1 MLLLILLAKLNGGFL
16 MYRKLIVI
24 GLVCLMSFSI
34 MALTAEA
41 QDQILGPWLWM
52 IAPTEAGQGG
62 QNSTDIDSLAVASEN
77 AVTEAAV
84 ASGGANEGDPVG
96 DYDWTLIEL
105 PGDGN
110 INVMLIDAGVLPEAN
125 DKNNSIDDITSY
137 ALITL
142 VSEEAQNDVTMKTG
156 SDDSIKVWLNG
167 ENVFTNATNRGRSM
181 WQDEFQVNLVAGDN
195 LLLVK
200 VSERGG
206 GWGMHVGIEA
216 DVTAVYKAPPPP
228 IVDITGEWLWMIAP
242 TEAGQGGQNSTDI
255 DSLAAASNDAVTEEM
270 VAKNGATEGNSV
282 GDYDWTLIELP
293 GDGNINV
300 MLIDAGVLPEAN
312 DKNNSIDDITS
323 YALITLVAEEAMEGV
338 GMAVGSDDSVKVWL
352 NGEVVHTNATNRGRS
367 RWQDEFNVNLNEG
380 DNLLLVKISERGGGW
395 GMYVGIR
402 GEFDTAYR
410 PADSDVGTA
419 VEAAGKLVT
428 TWAKLKG
435 AK

>member
-1 MLLLILLAKLNGGFL
+1 

-34 MALTAEA
+34 MTLTVDA
-41 QDQILGPWLWM
+41 QDIVDITASEWLWV

-62 QNSTDIDSLAVASEN
+62 QDSTDIDSLAAASDN

-84 ASGGANEGDPVG
+84 AANGANEGDAVG
-96 DYDWTLIEL
+96 DYKWILAEL
-105 PGDGN
+105 PADGN
-110 INVMLIDAGVLPEAN
+110 INVMLVGAEVLTNADLN
-125 DKNNSIDDITSY
+125 DVSSY

-142 VSEEAQNDVTMKTG
+142 VSETAQNDVTMRTG

-167 ENVFTNATNRGRSM
+167 TEVFKNASNRGRSR

-200 VSERGG
+200 VSERTG

-228 IVDITGEWLWMIAP
+228 IVDITASEWLWVIAP

-270 VAKNGATEGNSV
+270 VAKNGATEGDSV
-282 GDYDWTLIELP
+282 GDYDWILGELP
-293 GDGNINV
+293 ADGNINA
-300 MLIDAGVLPEAN
+300 MLVTLGVLENADLN
-312 DKNNSIDDITS
+312 DVSS
-323 YALITLVAEEAMEGV
+323 YALITLIADEAMEGV
-338 GMAVGSDDSVKVWL
+338 GMAAGSDDSIKIWL
-352 NGEVVHTNATNRGRS
+352 NGEVVHNHATNRGRG
-367 RWQDEFNVNLNEG
+367 RWQDEFTVNLVKG
-380 DNLLLVKISERGGGW
+380 DNLLLVKVSERTGGW
-395 GMYVGIR
+395 GMHVGIR

-410 PADSDVGTA
+410 PAASEVDTA

-428 TWAKLKG
+428 TWGKLKG